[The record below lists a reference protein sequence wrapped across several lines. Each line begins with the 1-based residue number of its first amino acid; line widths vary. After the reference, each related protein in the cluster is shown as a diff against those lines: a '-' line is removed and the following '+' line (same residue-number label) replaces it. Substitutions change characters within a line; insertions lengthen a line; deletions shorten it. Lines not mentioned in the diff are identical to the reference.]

1 LNADMCKFELSQ
13 KDECRAQ
20 SAESSKAVVFNL
32 SRDPRGV
39 VNHFGRDR
47 VVILYVH
54 SCITFAL
61 FEF

>member
-1 LNADMCKFELSQ
+1 MQICASLNYRKKMNAEPSRLSPLKQ
-13 KDECRAQ
+13 WF
-20 SAESSKAVVFNL
+20 STWG
-32 SRDPRGV
+32 RDPRGV